1 MRPGTSWLSS
11 FKAVLKGLTVDCW
24 LHSQHVSNKCFILE
38 GWGAERH
45 IREMTG
51 PPKDDRL
58 PPVHTVTRM
67 DLLVALGGRG
77 QEGGGQSRVHGEEGG
92 LGTSKGTLIHS
103 PPPTADRENNLYNG

>member
-1 MRPGTSWLSS
+1 MEPRPQGHLLLPMCLEQEVRE
-11 FKAVLKGLTVDCW
+11 VLRG
-24 LHSQHVSNKCFILE
+24 S
-38 GWGAERH
+38 GAAPCP
-45 IREMTG
+45 